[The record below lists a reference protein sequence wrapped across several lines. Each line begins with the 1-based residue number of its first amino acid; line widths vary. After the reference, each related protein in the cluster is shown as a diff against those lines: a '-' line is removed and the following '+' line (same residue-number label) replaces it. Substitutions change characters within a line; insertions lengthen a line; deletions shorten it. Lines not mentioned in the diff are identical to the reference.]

1 MYTMKEACAVT
12 GMRYETL
19 KFYCN
24 EGLVPNVRRDQR
36 NRRVFD
42 DHDIAWLKGLLC
54 LRKCGMSHANMKEY
68 LNLCLAGKES
78 IPQRRELLSRQKE
91 ELLERIRELEE
102 SVGYID
108 RKLRLYDDML
118 EGRVAYHS
126 NLTPSEKK
134 DVEASNQGEAFMGR
148 ES

>member
-1 MYTMKEACAVT
+1 MYTMKEACAMT
-12 GMRYETL
+12 GMTYETL

-24 EGLVPNVRRDQR
+24 EGLLPNVRRDER

-68 LNLCLAGKES
+68 LNLCLAGEES
-78 IPQRRELLSRQKE
+78 LPQRKRLLAGQKK
-91 ELLERIRELEE
+91 ELLERVRELEE
-102 SVGYID
+102 SVAYID

-126 NLTPSEKK
+126 APSKK
-134 DVEASNQGEAFMGR
+134 DSEASAQEEALMGR